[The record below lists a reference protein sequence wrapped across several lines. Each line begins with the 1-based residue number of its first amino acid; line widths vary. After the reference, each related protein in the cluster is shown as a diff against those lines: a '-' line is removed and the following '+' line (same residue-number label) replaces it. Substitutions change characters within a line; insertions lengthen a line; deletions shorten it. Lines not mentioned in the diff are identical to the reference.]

1 MNKNQDEK
9 NNLYKWSFD
18 VKEGGINNSAKNQ
31 PSFLAKL
38 SILYNPKNL
47 EIKYF
52 NYEVKEAKI
61 KSFANDKKNPSKQH
75 KKSRKNFLNSINAKD
90 ESTIINLEKEHLLKL
105 NKESKNYFNYHLNSI
120 YKFVF
125 DVKKISNLWNVNKS
139 KVMHISSKENEF
151 HFKFEKTYYFLFNCM
166 MNIESYNALKYFN
179 IGETIEGKKWED
191 YEEKNYFELYEKLDI
206 ESKIEIFIKSY
217 KSIGKERDQKFNG
230 IIKKIDSELK
240 KEIELFFKDVL
251 ENDLITDKWYSIN
264 DKPLKE
270 IVNYLASQIVKK
282 KWADNNEDNDKKIKY
297 LKDKILQMLIIEA
310 ESNLNKD
317 KLNTLQLEDKKNK
330 SEIKAIQN
338 LSKLENNIIYY
349 GVPGTGKT
357 YYSLMTALW
366 IIEGNS
372 EIDLKLSLKNQ
383 VKEWWSKETKKIS
396 KIDIEKKIDDIK
408 KNNKEQLKIITFHQ
422 NYGYE
427 DFIETIRPAQNLDD
441 DKKEYFKFEC
451 RDGVLKEMVK
461 SAKNNPD
468 KKYVL
473 IIDEINRGN
482 ISKIFGECFTLI
494 ETSKR
499 LSYLEGE
506 WKGAWKVVLPI
517 SRDDFGIPNNLYII
531 GTMNDSDYSITH
543 FDSALRRRFI
553 FEEIKPDEMQIEN
566 PNAKNFFNDLNK
578 KIKKLGKQIGHSYF
592 MDIENDSGLC
602 AVWNSQIKPLLKY
615 DFHLDEEKLK
625 EVEDMIVSKIV
636 KN

>member
-1 MNKNQDEK
+1 MNKNQNEK
-9 NNLYKWSFD
+9 NNLYKWSFN
-18 VKEGGINNSAKNQ
+18 VKEGGISTSAKNQ

-38 SILYNPKNL
+38 SILYNPENL

-61 KSFANDKKNPSKQH
+61 KPLENETNPRKPH
-75 KKSRKNFLNSINAKD
+75 KISRKDFLNSINTKD
-90 ESTIINLEKEHLLKL
+90 KSTIITLEKEDLAKL
-105 NKESKNYFNYHLNSI
+105 NSESKNYFSYHLNSI

-125 DVKKISNLWNVNKS
+125 GVKKISNLWNVNKS
-139 KVMHISSKENEF
+139 RVMYISSKENEF
-151 HFKFEKTYYFLFNCM
+151 HFKFEKTYYFLFSCM
-166 MNIESYNALKYFN
+166 MNNNIPKYFN
-179 IGETIEGKKWED
+179 IGEPIEGKKWED

-206 ESKIEIFIKSY
+206 KRKINIFIKSY

-230 IIKKIDSELK
+230 IIKQKDSELK

-251 ENDLITDKWYSIN
+251 GNDLITNKSYSIDN
-264 DKPLKE
+264 KTLKE
-270 IVNYLASQIVKK
+270 IVNDLASQIVKK
-282 KWADNNEDNDKKIKY
+282 NWVDNNKDNDKKIKY
-297 LKDKILQMLIIEA
+297 LKNKILQMLIIKA

-317 KLNTLQLEDKKNK
+317 ELNTLQLEDKKNK
-330 SEIKAIQN
+330 SEIKVIQN

-366 IIEGNS
+366 IVEGNS

-427 DFIETIRPAQNLDD
+427 DFIETIRPAQNLND

-473 IIDEINRGN
+473 IIDEINRGD

-625 EVEDMIVSKIV
+625 EVEDMIVSKTV
-636 KN
+636 EN